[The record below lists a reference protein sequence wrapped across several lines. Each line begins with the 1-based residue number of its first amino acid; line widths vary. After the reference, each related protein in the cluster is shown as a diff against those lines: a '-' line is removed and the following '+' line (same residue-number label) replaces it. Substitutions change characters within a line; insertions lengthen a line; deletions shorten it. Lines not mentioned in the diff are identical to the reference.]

1 MLLQSEHALP
11 LGEATCGGGV
21 GWGRVGGEEGMK
33 RGVRRGCTH
42 CKHST
47 QWEYHI
53 QCKQG
58 GEVSVNCL

>member
-11 LGEATCGGGV
+11 LGEAACGGGV
-21 GWGRVGGEEGMK
+21 GERWGEVGVR

-53 QCKQG
+53 RCKWESLSQLPVTG
-58 GEVSVNCL
+58 

>member
-11 LGEATCGGGV
+11 LGEATCGGG
-21 GWGRVGGEEGMK
+21 GRWGEEGVK
-33 RGVRRGCTH
+33 RGCTH

-53 QCKQG
+53 QCKRGSLSQLPVTG
-58 GEVSVNCL
+58 